1 MRLFAL
7 TAVTMLAFAANSIL
21 NRAAIAEAAMDPVIF
36 ALIRVLSGAVVL
48 AALVALRGV
57 FKAQPIDIY
66 AVLGLV
72 AYLLGFSFAYQDMDA
87 GLGALIL
94 FGGVQI
100 TMFAGALRGGEAPG
114 WPRWVG
120 AGMALAGLAFLL
132 WPSDAIHLT
141 FNGFMPMSI
150 AAIGWG
156 VYSLI
161 GRKSADPLAATCW
174 NFIYATPFVA
184 LGLLFTETTAPPSA
198 GGLWLAILSGAVTS
212 GLGYALWYAVL
223 PGLGATRAALA
234 QLSVPVIAIGL
245 GVVLLGEVL
254 ALQSLLSAGLVLVG
268 ITVGVFSKER

>member
-7 TAVTMLAFAANSIL
+7 TALTMLAFAANSIL
-21 NRAAIAEAAMDPVIF
+21 NRAALSGAGMDPVGF

-48 AALVALRGV
+48 AILVAMRGR
-57 FKAQPIDIY
+57 FAIQRIDIA
-66 AVLGLV
+66 AVFGLV

-100 TMFAGALRGGEAPG
+100 TMFAGALRGGETPG
-114 WPRWVG
+114 WQRWLG
-120 AGMALAGLAFLL
+120 AGMALSGLVFLL

-141 FNGFMPMSI
+141 FKGFLLMSL
-150 AAIGWG
+150 AATGWG
-156 VYSLI
+156 IYSLI
-161 GRKSADPLAATCW
+161 GRGSVDPLGATCW

-184 LGLLFTETTAPPSA
+184 LALLFSDSA
-198 GGLWLAILSGAVTS
+198 ASLSIAGVLLAAVSGAVTS

-223 PGLGATRAALA
+223 PKLGATRAGLA

-245 GVVLLGEVL
+245 GVILLGETL
-254 ALQSLLSAGLVLVG
+254 ALQSLFSAGLVLSG
-268 ITVGVFSKER
+268 IAVGVFSGRR